1 MCKQPGSREPGGGS
15 GGAGGGAAGP
25 AARFAGVRRP
35 LLALAGDGFPATG
48 EGAKTPVFWF
58 ASPSGLRGVG
68 PALFICGYARSA
80 QEDFERICNLTQTLK
95 SVATTQGMLK
105 LAITIL
111 CHE

>member
-35 LLALAGDGFPATG
+35 LLALALAGDGFPAVKTG
-48 EGAKTPVFWF
+48 EGARVPVFWF

-68 PALFICGYARSA
+68 PTLFICTQVWAA
-80 QEDFERICNLTQTLK
+80 QEDYGH
-95 SVATTQGMLK
+95 ATGDLAKML
-105 LAITIL
+105 IVSQSS
-111 CHE
+111 